1 MSALTKGQFLKNG
14 TRLEKEFD
22 RAILPALDASVG
34 GTLRKYCDTKVIDG
48 ESLVETYG
56 TGGNYTSTRPN
67 LYGATGVDQYG
78 LAGGTRSWEV
88 TPKYVY
94 SYEILTAEEMRGL
107 TITTD
112 SWFITNMIQ
121 ALEIGEDIEIV
132 KALEE
137 VDAFL
142 PAANKIVD
150 ETKPIYHPEQIMKL
164 KATLVYANSRFKG
177 VRQKANSGAFMLI
190 NALDWAKVV
199 LENRNGGIFAS
210 SEYAQVTGLDG
221 ITYTT
226 VCGVVLET
234 CDKYDKK
241 YGDGEN
247 GGAAGRDYLVNP
259 GTARIC
265 VMNNIKF
272 VSWENDT
279 LREVKESLLNG
290 HTLAMEVAKSMG
302 AKVKDT
308 KGVWLF
314 KFKAENTIS
323 EMKDLTLG
331 SEENPITTKAGL

>member
-1 MSALTKGQFLKNG
+1 MGALTKGQFLKSG
-14 TRLEKEFD
+14 TRLEKEWD
-22 RAILPALDASVG
+22 RAINPSLDASNG
-34 GTLRKYCDTKVIDG
+34 GTLRKYCEVKIIEG

-56 TGGNYTSTRPN
+56 TGGNYTSSRPN
-67 LYGATGVDQYG
+67 LYGAAGVDQYG
-78 LAGGTRSWEV
+78 LAGGTRTWEV

-107 TITTD
+107 VITSD
-112 SWFITNMIQ
+112 SWFINNMIQ
-121 ALEIGEDIEIV
+121 ALEIGEDITIV
-132 KALEE
+132 EALEE

-142 PAANKIVD
+142 PEANKIED
-150 ETKPIYHPEQIMKL
+150 TTKPIYHPEQIMKL
-164 KATLVYANSRFKG
+164 KAILVYANSRFKG
-177 VRQKANSGAFMLI
+177 VRQKANAGAFMLM
-190 NALDWAKVV
+190 NALDWSKVV

-210 SEYAQVTGLDG
+210 GEYAQVTGLDG

-226 VCGVVLET
+226 VCNVILEL

-241 YGDGEN
+241 YGDGE
-247 GGAAGRDYLVNP
+247 GRDYLVDP

-272 VSWENDT
+272 VSWEGET

-302 AKVKDT
+302 AKVKDV

-314 KFKAENTIS
+314 KFKPEATIA
-323 EMKDLTLG
+323 EMKDMSLG
-331 SEENPITTKAGL
+331 TESNPMNTKGGGA